1 MPAKYSH
8 YPAKKHNAKKLWE
21 KKSKGQGFGS
31 LYGGN
36 QTSNITKSLNEKT
49 VSEDISSS
57 FPE

>member
-8 YPAKKHNAKKLWE
+8 YPTQKHNAKKLWE

-36 QTSNITKSLNEKT
+36 QASSITKDVNVKT
-49 VSEDISSS
+49 INEDIASS